1 MYFKHKICVLWTH
14 HANMCPKYTDRK
26 CSRETAISRSL
37 ETTKVSRDYMTDSK
51 ELVVPSDDPWMSH
64 AFISKI
70 AAQVSLPYRRLEM
83 HEIVKRFGLLVVHFI
98 CGAVCFPYGNYSRLF
113 ELWACTMIKTG
124 DDCWNPETRTL
135 NLGSSFR
142 AFLRLLNVNVGGRQ
156 LKVIKSQFERLFSC
170 TYQILNL
177 TDPNQTDMAA
187 FVVAPREHI
196 DWQNETKPLKR
207 GENADNWVT
216 LSNEYVRMLQ
226 DSPVPVDL
234 PTVAKIKSP
243 MALDVYWWLTKRYY
257 NMHDRV
263 SIKWQKLYDQFGSDS
278 AMNQFRRNFK
288 QAVAEVL
295 EVYPA
300 ARITCGLE
308 YVTLWPS
315 QTSVPTVAQT
325 CSAEHASAR
334 TVDAQIKDAE
344 EITLGEIYKQVQPED
359 LLKYGL
365 IPEFVG
371 RLPVIATLDDLNEEA
386 LVKVLTEPKNAL
398 LKQYKTLFEME
409 DVKLTITDD
418 ALKAIAK
425 KAIERKTGARGLRAI
440 MEENLLDLMYD
451 IPDKKD
457 VTEIII
463 DAEVINNGSA
473 PEYIRKKH
481 KKSA

>member
-1 MYFKHKICVLWTH
+1 
-14 HANMCPKYTDRK
+14 MCPKYTDRK

-70 AAQVSLPYRRLEM
+70 AAQVSLPYRRQEM
-83 HEIVKRFGLLVVHFI
+83 HEIVKRNGSLEVHFI
-98 CGAVCFPYGNYSRLF
+98 CGADCLPYGKYPRLF

-142 AFLRLLNVNVGGRQ
+142 DFLRLLNVNVGGRQ
-156 LKVIKSQFERLFSC
+156 LKVIKPQFERLFRC

-187 FVVAPREHI
+187 FVVAPRVHI
-196 DWQNETKPLKR
+196 DWLNETKPLKR
-207 GENADNWVT
+207 GEKADNWVT
-216 LSNEYVRMLQ
+216 LSKEYVRMLQ

-300 ARITCGLE
+300 ARITCGRE

-325 CSAEHASAR
+325 CIAEHASAR

-344 EITLGEIYKQVQPED
+344 RAVQAEERVQERRKAAEERTERELAAERARAELDAYKAAHD
-359 LLKYGL
+359 GL
-365 IPEFVG
+365 PPFEVA
-371 RLPVIATLDDLNEEA
+371 RRSHDSQAMPDDRM
-386 LVKVLTEPKNAL
+386 EPGIEP
-398 LKQYKTLFEME
+398 TLF
-409 DVKLTITDD
+409 
-418 ALKAIAK
+418 
-425 KAIERKTGARGLRAI
+425 
-440 MEENLLDLMYD
+440 
-451 IPDKKD
+451 
-457 VTEIII
+457 
-463 DAEVINNGSA
+463 
-473 PEYIRKKH
+473 
-481 KKSA
+481 